1 MEFVVFVLGLLA
13 LVVVAPVAI
22 IAFTIVRWRSI
33 RTLSGEEE
41 RVLADLLRSTDRL
54 KERVG
59 NLERILDS
67 EVPGW
72 RNGQ

>member
-1 MEFVVFVLGLLA
+1 MEFVVFVLGFLA
-13 LVVVAPVAI
+13 LAVVAPIAIVAY
-22 IAFTIVRWRSI
+22 TIVRWRAT
-33 RTLSGEEE
+33 RTLSDDEE
-41 RVLADLLRSTDRL
+41 RTLADLLRSTDRL
-54 KERVG
+54 KERIG